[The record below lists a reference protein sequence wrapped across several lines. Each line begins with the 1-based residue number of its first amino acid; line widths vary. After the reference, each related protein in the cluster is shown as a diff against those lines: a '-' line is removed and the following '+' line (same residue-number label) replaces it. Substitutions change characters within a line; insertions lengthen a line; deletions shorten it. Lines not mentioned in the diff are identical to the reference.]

1 MPKKESKEG
10 EEPLIENKHIT
21 MGLSTV
27 ISVAIFV
34 IGITWTVSMLWN
46 GDKDHEEKQDI
57 KTDRIAKR
65 DSIYYKRINS
75 NIALLLKRTENDSI
89 ELKSL
94 KSDTRTIKALTATII
109 RNQKVNSDTI
119 INQILRLYSNNEY
132 SQDEKKKLM
141 ATLIKLNQ
149 IKRINLME

>member
-1 MPKKESKEG
+1 MHKKKNEEG

-34 IGITWTVSMLWN
+34 IGLTWTASMLWN
-46 GDKDHEEKQDI
+46 NDKSHEEVQDI

-65 DSIYYKRINS
+65 DSMYYKKINS

-89 ELKSL
+89 ELKTL
-94 KSDTRTIKALTATII
+94 KNDTRIIKALTTTII

-141 ATLIKLNQ
+141 ATLLKLHQ
-149 IKRINLME
+149 KESQLRIE